1 MENKEPDDDLFDRL
15 NVSDT
20 RLESNPAV
28 SKLLWSQSHVLL
40 PDFYPQQAP
49 PGADGRPDGQSFPY
63 LQRLD
68 HPAGAAEGADE
79 RYVPPHHASLSGLD
93 HRPTRKMKDRQR
105 GWL

>member
-15 NVSDT
+15 NVSGT
-20 RLESNPAV
+20 QPLESNRAV

-40 PDFYPQQAP
+40 PDFYSQQAP

-79 RYVPPHHASLSGLD
+79 RYVPARHHASLSGLD
-93 HRPTRKMKDRQR
+93 
-105 GWL
+105 